1 MAIKDI
7 TLALSDTEDST
18 LTLTSS
24 NAVAIAIRNIL
35 LSQEGNFVNIP
46 ELNSDISAMLFDQID
61 DDDIFRL
68 KTELNKEL
76 IRRIPSLSGLILD
89 IQRLEVDNPNVDGSV
104 ALGISIMNATTE
116 ENFDMLIFKNNG
128 NVLIL

>member
-46 ELNSDISAMLFDQID
+46 WIK
-61 DDDIFRL
+61 FRYFSIV
-68 KTELNKEL
+68 
-76 IRRIPSLSGLILD
+76 IRSNRRRWYF
-89 IQRLEVDNPNVDGSV
+89 Q
-104 ALGISIMNATTE
+104 T
-116 ENFDMLIFKNNG
+116 
-128 NVLIL
+128 

>member
-76 IRRIPSLSGLILD
+76 IRRIPSLSGLVLD

-104 ALGISIMNATTE
+104 ALGIFIRNANNE

-128 NVLIL
+128 NVLIV

>member
-7 TLALSDTEDST
+7 TLTLSDTEDST

-76 IRRIPSLSGLILD
+76 VRRIPSLSGLILD

-104 ALGISIMNATTE
+104 ALGISIMNAATE

-128 NVLIL
+128 NVLIV